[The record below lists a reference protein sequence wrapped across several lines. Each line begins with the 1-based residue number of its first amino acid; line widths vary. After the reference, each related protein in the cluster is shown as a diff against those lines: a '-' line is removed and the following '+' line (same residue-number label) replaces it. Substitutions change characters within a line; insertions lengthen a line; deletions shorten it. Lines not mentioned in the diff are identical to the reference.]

1 MRFDG
6 QALLRSSKVKCLG
19 VMIDE
24 QLSWRKHIDH
34 IKRKCYSAVLTLRRY
49 KDVMPAGM
57 HRRFFLALIIPHID
71 YCSVLWV
78 DCAKSLRDK
87 VERIQ
92 NYGMRLVLLC
102 PRVTPNASLR
112 RQLQWVPLVY
122 DD

>member
-1 MRFDG
+1 
-6 QALLRSSKVKCLG
+6 
-19 VMIDE
+19 
-24 QLSWRKHIDH
+24 
-34 IKRKCYSAVLTLRRY
+34 
-49 KDVMPAGM
+49 MPAGM

-71 YCSVLWV
+71 HICSVLWT